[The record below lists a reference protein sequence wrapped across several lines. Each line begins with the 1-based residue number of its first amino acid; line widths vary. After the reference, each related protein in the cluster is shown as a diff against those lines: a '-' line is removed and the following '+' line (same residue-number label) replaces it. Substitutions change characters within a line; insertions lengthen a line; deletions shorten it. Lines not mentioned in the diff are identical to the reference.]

1 VTLTRED
8 ITTAAAD
15 LLDSGG
21 EEGLTMRR
29 LGDALGVHVP
39 MIYAHVDGKNTIVG
53 EVLERTMAE
62 LLHEPDDQVPWPDE
76 LRRLMVSLRRHLGRH
91 PWMTRL
97 SQQTVPPSLHA
108 FGDGVQALVARA
120 GLSPSQARMY
130 RRLVAWTVW
139 GFATVEAG
147 SPAVG
152 QVEHAGRATPAEV
165 DELFA
170 AAVDG
175 IIRGIEAAAMS
186 GAARPSRKG

>member
-8 ITTAAAD
+8 IIAAAIE

-21 EEGLTMRR
+21 EEGFTMRR
-29 LGDALGVHVP
+29 LGDALGVHMP
-39 MIYAHVDGKNTIVG
+39 MIYAHIDSKSEIIG

-62 LLHEPDDQVPWPDE
+62 LHHHPDDRVPWPDE
-76 LRRLMVSLRRHLGRH
+76 LRRLMMSLRFHLGMH
-91 PWMTRL
+91 PWLTGL
-97 SQQTVPPSLHA
+97 SQRTVPPSLHA
-108 FGDGVQALVARA
+108 FGDSVQSLMARA
-120 GLSPSQARMY
+120 GLRNSQARTY

-147 SPAVG
+147 APSVGRSERTTGDSPVD
-152 QVEHAGRATPAEV
+152 V

-175 IIRGIEAAAMS
+175 IIRGIEAAALS
-186 GAARPSRKG
+186 GAARPTRKG